1 MARASGRRR
10 WTDDQARAIS
20 TAGRT
25 VLVSA
30 SAGTGK
36 TAVLTE
42 RVTRLLADTTSPVDA
57 SSLLVV
63 TFTEAAAEEMKARIA
78 ARLREAYTHAQSRGQ
93 ASTLYGQLLRLDAAQ
108 ISTIHAFCKRT
119 IEEHFQV
126 LGLDPAWRIIEPDAA
141 RILKQHVLDE
151 VVEAAWQDPRLGQA
165 LEVLLGGGSGGVDRI
180 LRRVIDLSE
189 FLDARLGRA
198 EWFERAAYIGDL
210 AAEVAPTDADRC
222 AYLRGRL
229 ERALGWCRYGRQLDQ
244 HLAGGHWQ
252 AHIDQRYTGPIEQW
266 IGLLDADGLDDCVT
280 QIVNHDFGR
289 FPNRPKDLDK
299 AQADQVKKPLKKA
312 ADSIK
317 AIGGL
322 SLFAAD
328 YHDKVEPRLG
338 LPVQTLIDLTRRF
351 DAAWTQAKRER
362 GVLDFADLEQRML
375 ELLDHSEEVVE
386 SLRRRFRYVF
396 VDEVQDINAVQQQLL
411 DRISRPDNV
420 FMVGDVKQS
429 IYGFRQSRPEL
440 FIERLARAL
449 PAEQPA
455 PSPVGD
461 APPMRVDLRD
471 SFRSRPAVLDFA
483 NRLFGRIM
491 TQGIAGVDYDER
503 AVLRAPHG
511 ELGTDGP
518 AVEMVVL
525 DEQPND
531 EPTADEESESV
542 NPTDDA
548 GADEPNDAA
557 RESGLVV
564 SARQRQAAYIARRIR
579 AMVEG
584 QGGPPMRIHDPDTGD
599 LRPVRYG
606 DIAVLLRSPAK
617 RARDYVEVLRLAGI
631 PVSSDSSEGFFAA
644 TEVADMM
651 ALLKTLDNPRGDI
664 ELAAVLRSETIGLE
678 DADLAR
684 VRLEAPAQV
693 GPRLYDAA
701 CWYAR
706 GGPDAASRQRVS
718 EALARLGR
726 WRRAAR
732 TQSLADLI
740 WDVYR
745 QTGYLAFVSA
755 LPGGRQRRANL
766 LMLHD
771 RAVQFER
778 SADAFQG
785 RSLSHFI
792 EFIEQLLEAG
802 QDWAPAAADTAE
814 NAVRILS
821 VHRSKGLEFGVV
833 FLAGLNQPFNRED
846 TTGPCLFDED
856 LLVGLQ
862 VWTDRER
869 CVPSREYELIA
880 DRHRTRALAEE
891 MRILYVAVTRAR
903 EHVVLCASRKRDAC
917 AEALAQAPVEGRV
930 DDWLL
935 HDAGCALD
943 WVLWGMADE
952 PRVRRLFGLEP
963 AAGAALDG
971 FEAHLVTREELDDL
985 ARRLLAD
992 RDRPRS
998 LDAPP
1003 EGPETAEARARTA
1016 GLCDR
1021 LRWRYPY
1028 EAATH
1033 LQAKY
1038 SVTDLTH
1045 REDEFAPAGMQF
1057 AVPGADERPQVSMP
1071 SDKPSTS
1078 PGTGGLSRCHP
1089 SGETKAGHPSPGKW
1103 VPGAPQRRAAQR
1115 VGTATHRVIEELPLP
1130 GEVTDTLVHATL
1142 KDLVRRY
1149 VIDADDAA
1157 AIDVEAIV
1165 RFFAE
1170 EPGRLACDRAHRIL
1184 REWPF
1189 TMGLNAGRL
1198 DPAAAGEIVV
1208 VQGIVDMIVRTP
1220 AGLVVI
1226 DFKTDRLTPDEPE
1239 FATRLATYRDQI
1251 EHYCHAAEACLDA
1264 RVTGAY
1270 LHFLHPR
1277 LSVCILPA

>member
-78 ARLREAYTHAQSRGQ
+78 ARLREAYTHAQSRGR
-93 ASTLYGQLLRLDAAQ
+93 ANTLYGQLLRLDAAQ

-151 VVEAAWQDPRLGQA
+151 VVEAAWQDRRLGQA

-299 AQADQVKKPLKKA
+299 ARAEQVKKPLKKA

-351 DAAWTQAKRER
+351 DAAWTQAKLQR

-375 ELLDHSEEVVE
+375 ELLDRSEEVAT

-396 VDEVQDINAVQQQLL
+396 VDEVQDINAVQQRLL

-455 PSPVGD
+455 PVGV
-461 APPMRVDLRD
+461 ANPPPMRVDLRD

-491 TQGIAGVDYDER
+491 TPGVAGVDYDER
-503 AVLRAPHG
+503 AILRAPHG
-511 ELGTDGP
+511 ELGADGP

-531 EPTADEESESV
+531 EPTADDGTGGVE
-542 NPTDDA
+542 TGDDTEV
-548 GADEPNDAA
+548 GENGDAA
-557 RESGLVV
+557 RKSGLVV
-564 SARQRQAAYIARRIR
+564 SARQRQAAYIARRIQ

-584 QGGPPMRIHDPDTGD
+584 EGGPPMQIRDPDTGD
-599 LRPVRYG
+599 PRPVRYG

-664 ELAAVLRSETIGLE
+664 ELAAVLRSELIGLE

-684 VRLEAPAQV
+684 VRLKAPAQI

-718 EALARLGR
+718 EALERLGR

-745 QTGYLAFVSA
+745 ETGYLAFVSA

-821 VHRSKGLEFGVV
+821 VHRSKGLEFGIV
-833 FLAGLNQPFNRED
+833 FLAELNQPFNRED
-846 TTGPCLFDED
+846 TIGPCLFDED

-917 AEALAQAPVEGRV
+917 AEALAQAPAEGRV

-943 WVLWGMADE
+943 WVLWGLADE

-963 AAGAALDG
+963 PTGAALDS
-971 FEAHLVTREELDDL
+971 FEAHLVAREELDDL

-998 LDAPP
+998 LDIPP
-1003 EGPETAEARARTA
+1003 DGPETAEARAWAA

-1021 LRWRYPY
+1021 LRWRYPHG
-1028 EAATH
+1028 AATH

-1045 REDEFAPAGMQF
+1045 RDDEFGPAGMQF
-1057 AVPGADERPQVSMP
+1057 AVPA
-1071 SDKPSTS
+1071 
-1078 PGTGGLSRCHP
+1078 TGGLRGRQQP
-1089 SGETKAGHPSPGKW
+1089 EETKAGYPSPGTW
-1103 VPGAPQRRAAQR
+1103 MTDTPQRRAARR

-1130 GEVTDTLVHATL
+1130 GDVTHKLVHATIE
-1142 KDLVRRY
+1142 DLVRRH
-1149 VIDADDAA
+1149 VIDPEDAA

-1170 EPGRLACDRAHRIL
+1170 EPGRLACDRTHRIL

-1189 TMGLNAGRL
+1189 TMGLDAGRL

-1208 VQGIVDMIVRTP
+1208 VQGIVDLIVRTP

-1226 DFKTDRLTPDEPE
+1226 DFKTDRMTPEQPAFE
-1239 FATRLATYRDQI
+1239 ARLATYRDQI

-1264 RVTGAY
+1264 PVTGAY

-1277 LSVCILPA
+1277 VSVRILPA

>member
-10 WTDDQARAIS
+10 WTEDQARAIS

-42 RVTRLLADTTSPVDA
+42 RVTRLLADATNPIDT

-78 ARLREAYTHAQSRGQ
+78 ARLREAYTHAQSPGQ

-141 RILKQHVLDE
+141 RILKQHVLDK
-151 VVEAAWQDPRLGQA
+151 VIEAAWQDPRMGQA
-165 LEVLLGGGSGGVDRI
+165 LEILLGGGSGGVDRI

-210 AAEVAPTDADRC
+210 AAHAAPTDADRC

-244 HLAGGHWQ
+244 RLAAGHWRD
-252 AHIDQRYTGPIEQW
+252 HIEARYTGPVEQW
-266 IGLLDADGLDDCVT
+266 IGLLDAGCWDDCVAR
-280 QIVNHDFGR
+280 IVAHDFGR

-299 AQADQVKKPLKKA
+299 ARAEQVKKPLKKA
-312 ADSIK
+312 ADAIK
-317 AIGGL
+317 ALKGL
-322 SLFAAD
+322 SLFASN
-328 YHDKVEPRLG
+328 YQEKVGPRLG
-338 LPVQTLIDLTRRF
+338 LPVRMLIELTRQF
-351 DAAWTQAKRER
+351 DAAWAQAKRQR

-375 ELLDHSEEVVE
+375 DLLDRSDEVAE
-386 SLRRRFRYVF
+386 SLRRRFRWVF
-396 VDEVQDINAVQQQLL
+396 VDEVQDINAVQQRLL

-455 PSPVGD
+455 PVGVTNP
-461 APPMRVDLRD
+461 PPMRVDLRD
-471 SFRSRPAVLDFA
+471 SFRSRPTVLDFA

-503 AVLRAPHG
+503 AILRPAGIEPAV
-511 ELGTDGP
+511 DGP

-531 EPTADEESESV
+531 EPTADDGAGGVE
-542 NPTDDA
+542 TGDDTEV
-548 GADEPNDAA
+548 GENGDTA

-564 SARQRQAAYIARRIR
+564 SARQRQAAYIARRIQ

-584 QGGPPMRIHDPDTGD
+584 EGGPPMQIRDPDTGD

-664 ELAAVLRSETIGLE
+664 ELAAVLRSEMIGLE

-684 VRLEAPAQV
+684 VRLDAPAQV

-701 CWYAR
+701 CWYVR
-706 GGPDAASRQRVS
+706 GGSDAALRQRVG
-718 EALARLGR
+718 EALERLGR

-740 WDVYR
+740 WDIYR
-745 QTGYLAFVSA
+745 ETGYLAFVSA

-785 RSLSHFI
+785 RSLAHFI
-792 EFIEQLLEAG
+792 EFVEQLLEAG

-821 VHRSKGLEFGVV
+821 VHRSKGLEFGIV
-833 FLAGLNQPFNRED
+833 FLAELNQPFNRED
-846 TTGPCLFDED
+846 TIGPCQFDED

-862 VWTDRER
+862 VWTDREH

-935 HDAGCALD
+935 HDANCALD
-943 WVLWGMADE
+943 WVLWGLADE

-963 AAGAALDG
+963 PAGAALDR
-971 FEAHLVTREELDDL
+971 FEAHLVAREELDDL

-1003 EGPETAEARARTA
+1003 DGPETAEARA
-1016 GLCDR
+1016 
-1021 LRWRYPY
+1021 W
-1028 EAATH
+1028 AA
-1033 LQAKY
+1033 
-1038 SVTDLTH
+1038 
-1045 REDEFAPAGMQF
+1045 
-1057 AVPGADERPQVSMP
+1057 
-1071 SDKPSTS
+1071 
-1078 PGTGGLSRCHP
+1078 
-1089 SGETKAGHPSPGKW
+1089 
-1103 VPGAPQRRAAQR
+1103 
-1115 VGTATHRVIEELPLP
+1115 
-1130 GEVTDTLVHATL
+1130 
-1142 KDLVRRY
+1142 
-1149 VIDADDAA
+1149 
-1157 AIDVEAIV
+1157 
-1165 RFFAE
+1165 
-1170 EPGRLACDRAHRIL
+1170 
-1184 REWPF
+1184 
-1189 TMGLNAGRL
+1189 
-1198 DPAAAGEIVV
+1198 
-1208 VQGIVDMIVRTP
+1208 
-1220 AGLVVI
+1220 
-1226 DFKTDRLTPDEPE
+1226 
-1239 FATRLATYRDQI
+1239 
-1251 EHYCHAAEACLDA
+1251 
-1264 RVTGAY
+1264 
-1270 LHFLHPR
+1270 
-1277 LSVCILPA
+1277 

>member
-42 RVTRLLADTTSPVDA
+42 RVTRLLADATNPIDT

-78 ARLREAYTHAQSRGQ
+78 ARLREAYAHAPSRQQ

-151 VVEAAWQDPRLGQA
+151 VIEAAWQDPRMGQA
-165 LEVLLGGGSGGVDRI
+165 LEILLGGGSGGVDRI

-210 AAEVAPTDADRC
+210 AAHAAPTDADRC

-229 ERALGWCRYGRQLDQ
+229 ERALGWCRYGQQLNQ
-244 HLAGGHWQ
+244 RLAGGHWQ
-252 AHIDQRYTGPIEQW
+252 AHIEERYTGPVEQW
-266 IGLLDADGLDDCVT
+266 LGLLDAGCWDDCVAR
-280 QIVNHDFGR
+280 IAAHDFGR

-299 AQADQVKKPLKKA
+299 ARAEQVKKPLKKA
-312 ADSIK
+312 ADAIK
-317 AIGGL
+317 ALKGL
-322 SLFAAD
+322 SLFASN
-328 YHDKVEPRLG
+328 YQEKVGPRLG
-338 LPVQTLIDLTRRF
+338 LPVRMLIELTRQF
-351 DAAWTQAKRER
+351 DAAWAQAKLQR

-375 ELLDHSEEVVE
+375 ELLDRSEEVVE
-386 SLRRRFRYVF
+386 SLRRRFRWVF
-396 VDEVQDINAVQQQLL
+396 VDEVQDINAVQQRLL

-420 FMVGDVKQS
+420 FIVGDVKQS

-440 FIERLARAL
+440 FIERLSRAL
-449 PAEQPA
+449 PAEQPL
-455 PSPVGD
+455 PSGIEGP
-461 APPMRVDLRD
+461 PPMRVDLRD

-491 TQGIAGVDYDER
+491 TQGVAGVDYDER

-511 ELGTDGP
+511 VPDGDGP

-531 EPTADEESESV
+531 EPTADDGTEGVE
-542 NPTDDA
+542 TGDDTEV
-548 GADEPNDAA
+548 GENGDTG

-584 QGGPPMRIHDPDTGD
+584 ESGPPMQIRDPDTGD

-664 ELAAVLRSETIGLE
+664 ELAAVLRSEMIGLE

-684 VRLEAPAQV
+684 VRLEAPTQV

-706 GGPDAASRQRVS
+706 GGPDAALRQRVG
-718 EALARLGR
+718 EALERLGR

-732 TQSLADLI
+732 TQSLADLV
-740 WDVYR
+740 WDIYR
-745 QTGYLAFVSA
+745 ETGYLAFVSA

-785 RSLSHFI
+785 RSLAHFI
-792 EFIEQLLEAG
+792 ESVEQLLEAG

-821 VHRSKGLEFGVV
+821 VHRSKGLEFGIV
-833 FLAGLNQPFNRED
+833 FLAELNQPFNRED
-846 TTGPCLFDED
+846 TIGPCQFDED

-903 EHVVLCASRKRDAC
+903 EHLVLCASRKRDAC

-935 HDAGCALD
+935 HDANCALD
-943 WVLWGMADE
+943 WVLWGLADE

-963 AAGAALDG
+963 PAGKALDC
-971 FEAHLVTREELDDL
+971 FEAHLVAREELDDL

-1003 EGPETAEARARTA
+1003 DGPETAEARPWAA

-1021 LRWRYPY
+1021 LRWRYPH
-1028 EAATH
+1028 EPATH

-1045 REDEFAPAGMQF
+1045 RNDEFAPAGMQF
-1057 AVPGADERPQVSMP
+1057 AVPATGGLRGRQQPEEMKSGYP
-1071 SDKPSTS
+1071 S
-1078 PGTGGLSRCHP
+1078 PGTWTT
-1089 SGETKAGHPSPGKW
+1089 E
-1103 VPGAPQRRAAQR
+1103 APQRRAAQR

-1130 GEVTDTLVHATL
+1130 DEVTDGLVHATI
-1142 KDLVRRY
+1142 KDLVRRC
-1149 VIDADDAA
+1149 VINADDAA

-1165 RFFAE
+1165 GFFTE
-1170 EPGRLACDRAHRIL
+1170 DPGRLACDRAHRIL

-1189 TMGLNAGRL
+1189 TMGLDAGRL
-1198 DPAAAGEIVV
+1198 APEAADEVIV

-1226 DFKTDRLTPDEPE
+1226 DFKTDRIAPE
-1239 FATRLATYRDQI
+1239 QPAFEARLAAYREQI

-1264 RVTGAY
+1264 PVTGAY

-1277 LSVCILPA
+1277 LSVRIRPA